1 MDPRDPQSP
10 DVYKSIAGAAETE
23 IVIEKSRFLSFARPV
38 NSEEAAK
45 DFVAQ
50 VREAHR
56 EATHVV
62 PAWIIGRDGLYMRC
76 SDDGEP
82 QGTSGIPTLEV
93 LKKQGLTDVAVAT
106 VRYFGGTK
114 LGAGGLIRAYSE
126 AAATVIRA
134 AVPVEMVRQQLLV
147 LTVDY
152 GHSNILTHHL
162 EKMGWRFTQRFD
174 AQVHY
179 NLYVPIDLKE
189 PFERYLKNLTQGRG
203 IFAWGDVAYAPRP
216 EDIYSGDWRM

>member
-56 EATHVV
+56 EAPHVV
-62 PAWIIGRDGLYMRC
+62 PAWVIGRDGLFMRC

-82 QGTSGIPTLEV
+82 QGTAGVPTLEV

-106 VRYFGGTK
+106 VRYFGGIK

-134 AVPVEMVRQQLLV
+134 ASPVDMVRQQALV

-152 GHSNILTHHL
+152 GQSNSLTHHL
-162 EKMGWRFTQRFD
+162 
-174 AQVHY
+174 V
-179 NLYVPIDLKE
+179 
-189 PFERYLKNLTQGRG
+189 
-203 IFAWGDVAYAPRP
+203 
-216 EDIYSGDWRM
+216 